1 MFEHNDFH
9 QAQEIGKSVSKFV
22 HEELQMKYIY
32 DYMFHLLSEYAK
44 LLQYRPTVPREAVEV
59 CSDTLICSTKGI
71 RKKFRVHSR
80 VNNASSSKPCTMPPP
95 WSPADLQDFLERK
108 ENLTKQVEQWE
119 ETQSV

>member
-1 MFEHNDFH
+1 
-9 QAQEIGKSVSKFV
+9 
-22 HEELQMKYIY
+22 MKYIY

-71 RKKFRVHSR
+71 RKKSRVHSR
-80 VNNASSSKPCTMPPP
+80 VNYASSSKPCSMPPP
-95 WSPADLQDFLERK
+95 WSPVDLQDFLERK